1 MSVTID
7 WGALGEVFVV
17 SFGAAVGVITI
28 FAFGV
33 NALVLPA
40 TDPTVAPSETAEG
53 VAALHAA
60 VRPLAVLCFLAC
72 ALVVAYSLYLI
83 IVK

>member
-7 WGALGEVFVV
+7 WAALGAVFLV
-17 SFGAAVGVITI
+17 SFGASVGVIVL

-33 NALVLPA
+33 SALATPTGPRTAPA
-40 TDPTVAPSETAEG
+40 
-53 VAALHAA
+53 
-60 VRPLAVLCFLAC
+60 RPLAVLCFLAC

-83 IVK
+83 ITK

>member
-1 MSVTID
+1 VSVEID

-17 SFGAAVGVITI
+17 SFGAAVGVIVL

-33 NALVLPA
+33 SALALPV
-40 TDPTVAPSETAEG
+40 TDPTVEPNKTVEG
-53 VAALHAA
+53 AVASRMA

-72 ALVVAYSLYLI
+72 ALVVGYSLYLI